1 MHVHPSTP
9 VGAGLPCIFAI
20 GSPRHPLLRLAS
32 LHVFHFTVFPDPI
45 SFSPAPLLLLSS
57 LGFPLRI
64 PLQTGRKQCE
74 NADVSQPV
82 LPHVSLC
89 IRCQVTTGFPFS
101 SHTRASASSL
111 PSILLILFA
120 SFERETSEKTRSSE
134 AVCSIFPFG
143 TSLSDSRGSR
153 VHELEWRSH
162 SPS

>member
-1 MHVHPSTP
+1 MHPSTP
-9 VGAGLPCIFAI
+9 VGAGLSCILAI

-45 SFSPAPLLLLSS
+45 SFSPAPLLLLLSS
-57 LGFPLRI
+57 LGFLRRI

-74 NADVSQPV
+74 NADASQPV

-134 AVCSIFPFG
+134 TVCSIFPFG